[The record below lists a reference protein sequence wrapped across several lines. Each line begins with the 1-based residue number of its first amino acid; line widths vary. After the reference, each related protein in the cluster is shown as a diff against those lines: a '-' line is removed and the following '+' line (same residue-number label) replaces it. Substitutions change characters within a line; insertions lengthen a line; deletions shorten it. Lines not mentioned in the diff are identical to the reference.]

1 MKKKEK
7 LLIAVLI
14 TITVIVIIFA
24 GMRNK
29 NDVEEGQVSNAGPM
43 LTEGEVENLEE
54 PVVEKYVE
62 VGEDG
67 SKVNTSEALKSNKVV
82 NNVEFSDIQLSQRSG
97 ETLLTATVKN
107 TGNTANELF
116 SVNLTLVDDA
126 GQDIVTVGGLVAPME
141 AGATSTFETSM
152 TLDYANAYD
161 FRVELDAQ

>member
-7 LLIAVLI
+7 LLIAVLV
-14 TITVIVIIFA
+14 TITLIVIIFA

-29 NDVEEGQVSNAGPM
+29 NNSNDGNVG
-43 LTEGEVENLEE
+43 TTITDGDVENLQE

-67 SKVNTSEALKSNKVV
+67 SKVNTSEALKANKVV
-82 NNVEFSDIQLSQRSG
+82 NNVEFSDIQLSQKDG
-97 ETLLTATVKN
+97 ETLLTATAKN
-107 TGNTANELF
+107 TGSASTELF
-116 SVNLTLVDDA
+116 SVNITLIDDA

-161 FRVELDAQ
+161 FKVELDQ